1 MEPNSIPGKQKCET
15 LRTIRRKIAGA
26 NDIPFATEDCTYGGP
41 CRGTCPKCDE
51 EIRFLDRALKEKQA
65 RGETVVL
72 EGLGEEALAPY
83 GTEAPEIGQP
93 FGFHEGAE
101 LDPAEGPLEGK
112 TASDPPRQEDPGEIP
127 HLLGMVSAPP
137 YRPLPEEPKPML
149 AGVPA
154 DPGWMQRRKEEEEQK
169 KRRIR
174 RKIFWAVLVAASVL
188 FALWLILFR

>member
-26 NDIPFATEDCTYGGP
+26 NDIPFETEDCTYGGP

-83 GTEAPEIGQP
+83 G
-93 FGFHEGAE
+93 
-101 LDPAEGPLEGK
+101 
-112 TASDPPRQEDPGEIP
+112 SDSPSVFTRVRNSIPRKDRSRE
-127 HLLGMVSAPP
+127 
-137 YRPLPEEPKPML
+137 RPLL
-149 AGVPA
+149 IR
-154 DPGWMQRRKEEEEQK
+154 PG
-169 KRRIR
+169 RRIPGRSRLFWGWSPR
-174 RKIFWAVLVAASVL
+174 RLTVRCRKSRSPCLRACRPIPAGCSGAKKKKNRRSAG
-188 FALWLILFR
+188 

>member
-26 NDIPFATEDCTYGGP
+26 NDIPFETEDCTYGGP

-51 EIRFLDRALKEKQA
+51 EIRFLDRALKEKQV

-101 LDPAEGPLEGK
+101 LDPAEGPLLI
-112 TASDPPRQEDPGEIP
+112 RPG
-127 HLLGMVSAPP
+127 
-137 YRPLPEEPKPML
+137 
-149 AGVPA
+149 
-154 DPGWMQRRKEEEEQK
+154 
-169 KRRIR
+169 RRIPGR
-174 RKIFWAVLVAASVL
+174 SRIFWGWSPRRLTVRCRKSRSPCLRACRPIPAGCSGAKKKNRRS
-188 FALWLILFR
+188 AG